1 MRPANG
7 RIGGFPW
14 YGYAVLGLL
23 TAATLCLCVSLGSV
37 AVPLGDTVAAVW
49 KALWGMELPQGISR
63 TIILNVRLP
72 RVMATA
78 LCGASLALCGAAM
91 QGLLRNPLAD
101 GSTLGVSAGASLGAV
116 TAVLLGISFPGL
128 PFAGTMI
135 TAMLFALGSLI
146 LILSLSYAADRGMS
160 TQTIILMGVV
170 LSMFVT
176 SIISLLTAF
185 SGDKLRSI
193 TFWTMGS
200 LSGAGYPEAL
210 VLLGALVIFGGVL
223 LSCAD
228 EINAFSLGED
238 AARHMGVAVRPVK
251 LCVLVCVASLIGVCV
266 SVGGSI
272 GFVGLIVPH
281 AARLFTGANHRRV
294 LPLSLFMGAIFLM
307 LADLLARTVV
317 SPIELPIGVVT
328 SLVGAVVFVV
338 IFFRR
343 RRQCWR

>member
-1 MRPANG
+1 MRRADRPA
-7 RIGGFPW
+7 GGLPW
-14 YGYAVLGLL
+14 YGYAALCLL

-37 AVPLGDTVAAVW
+37 AVPFGDTVRAIWNAV
-49 KALWGMELPQGISR
+49 WGMEPPQGVSR
-63 TIILNVRLP
+63 AIILNVRLP
-72 RVMATA
+72 RVLATA
-78 LCGASLALCGAAM
+78 LCGGALALCGAAM

-101 GSTLGVSAGASLGAV
+101 GSTLGVSSGASLGAV
-116 TAVLLGISFPGL
+116 TALLLGVSFPGL
-128 PFAGTMI
+128 PFAGTMN

-200 LSGAGYPEAL
+200 LSGAGYTETL
-210 VLLGALVIFGGVL
+210 VLLGALAVFGGVL
-223 LSCAD
+223 LSRAD
-228 EINAFSLGED
+228 ELNAFSLGED

-251 LCVLVCVASLIGVCV
+251 LTVLVCVAALIGVCV

-281 AARLFTGANHRRV
+281 AARLFIGANHRRV
-294 LPLSLFMGAIFLM
+294 LPLSLFMGAVFLM

-328 SLVGAVVFVV
+328 SLVGAVAFVV

-343 RRQCWR
+343 RRPC

>member
-1 MRPANG
+1 MRRADRPA
-7 RIGGFPW
+7 GGLPW
-14 YGYAVLGLL
+14 YGYAALCLL

-37 AVPLGDTVAAVW
+37 AVPFGDTAAAIW
-49 KALWGMELPQGISR
+49 KAMWGLELPQGISR

-72 RVMATA
+72 RVLATA

-116 TAVLLGISFPGL
+116 TALLLGISFPGL

-200 LSGAGYPEAL
+200 LSGAGYTETL
-210 VLLGALVIFGGVL
+210 VLLGALAVFGGVL
-223 LSCAD
+223 LSRAD
-228 EINAFSLGED
+228 ELNAFSLGED
-238 AARHMGVAVRPVK
+238 AARHM
-251 LCVLVCVASLIGVCV
+251 
-266 SVGGSI
+266 GSI

-281 AARLFTGANHRRV
+281 AARLFIGANHRRV

-328 SLVGAVVFVV
+328 SLVGAVAFVV

-343 RRQCWR
+343 RRPC

>member
-1 MRPANG
+1 MRRADRPA
-7 RIGGFPW
+7 GGLPW
-14 YGYAVLGLL
+14 YGYAALCLL

-37 AVPLGDTVAAVW
+37 AVPFGDTAAAIW
-49 KALWGMELPQGISR
+49 KAMWGLELPQGISR

-72 RVMATA
+72 RVLATA

-116 TAVLLGISFPGL
+116 TALLLGISFPGL

-200 LSGAGYPEAL
+200 LSGAGYTETL
-210 VLLGALVIFGGVL
+210 VLLGALAVFGGVL
-223 LSCAD
+223 LSRAD
-228 EINAFSLGED
+228 ELNAFSLGED

-251 LCVLVCVASLIGVCV
+251 LTVLVCVAALIGVCV

-328 SLVGAVVFVV
+328 SLVGAVAFVV

-343 RRQCWR
+343 RRPC